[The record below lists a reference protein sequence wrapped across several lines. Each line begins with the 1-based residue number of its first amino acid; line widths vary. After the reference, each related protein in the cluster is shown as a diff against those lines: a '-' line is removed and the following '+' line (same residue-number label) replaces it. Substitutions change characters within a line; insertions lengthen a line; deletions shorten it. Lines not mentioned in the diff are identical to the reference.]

1 VASPGQDGV
10 MLADPEGVHPGLLGE
25 DAPLARLRIVWAC
38 EAGLPSASP
47 LRSPKVPGPKV
58 RVT

>member
-1 VASPGQDGV
+1 